1 MFSLQQ
7 HEACQ
12 HGKVHVLQG
21 FMVNTEKRADAE
33 DKYLSS
39 VVSFAFVMCAADYNT
54 TRHCFI

>member
-1 MFSLQQ
+1 MFLLQQ

-54 TRHCFI
+54 T

>member
-12 HGKVHVLQG
+12 HGKVHILQG
-21 FMVNTEKRADAE
+21 MVNTEKRADAE

-39 VVSFAFVMCAADYNT
+39 VVSFVFVMSAADYNT
-54 TRHCFI
+54 T